1 MLELRRQAALLEA
14 EKAKALEEKAKAEAE
29 LAAAEAEKA
38 AAIALKEEAEALA
51 KAAREEARSEAP
63 AGREDVESMLRDKL
77 GQSDGE
83 AGAPTDAYAS
93 VLDRLGGGL
102 GGRIFS
108 AGPEKPI
115 DKPFLPEPEPIM
127 PSDGPGAGPFD
138 LFAQPAVALVSAPAA
153 DSAAESE
160 GAAEG
165 GLSKRQKAQLDLQN
179 WLASKGKKKERA
191 EKREETEE
199 ERQKREREEA
209 YMLAE
214 ARQSV
219 GRPEL
224 DPDFYDPVKKSQVLT
239 KDFSEKRAR
248 SMAEFDQSAASSADD
263 KTAAAAAPTEEGVKT
278 IVLEGDIAVP
288 IYDSS
293 VAPSPFLE
301 IPTPNLEGSGMDL
314 TRHSS
319 ELADALSF
327 EESLRATRPE
337 TAAEGSEESSGA
349 GEAEPQAAEAE
360 KIGVEGGDEKKTGDL
375 EAPSPL
381 PTGRNLPKLQDLE
394 VEGGLLARLDKMK
407 ERIDQDKQR
416 KAGKHEAE
424 AHDALE
430 REAREREA
438 QERAALEREAQER
451 AAREREA
458 QEREAREREAQ
469 ERAAREREAQE
480 RAALEREAQERAA
493 LEREAQEREALE
505 REAQEREAEAKAAA
519 VEALGAS
526 ERFGAGS
533 AEGLEQASADRR
545 EIEGYVL
552 KPEKS
557 AARILK
563 VMPTAHRRAEFGP
576 IRGAMDQD
584 LPRLFSNA
592 RVLVVGDVMLDRYWF
607 GEADSIAPEAPV
619 PVTRIEKIE
628 RRPGGAA
635 NVARNIAELGG
646 HAQLIAA
653 VGDDE
658 AGRELAELLR
668 RASIDAKL
676 TVDASIATT
685 IKLRVVS
692 RNQQMIRLDFDNAPA
707 AETLGA
713 LMDDFRAALPR
724 CDVVVLSDYGKGA
737 LRRVNEMVE
746 AARAAGKPALID
758 PKGVD
763 FLKYRGATAV
773 MPNRRELKEIVGEW
787 EDELD
792 LADKA
797 NQLRRSLQCDKL
809 LMTRGSE
816 GLSLFKESRAIN
828 QPTIA
833 REVYDA
839 SGAGDTVSAMMALGM
854 AAGLDDVECMKIA
867 NAAAGVV
874 IGKLGSSVCALR
886 ELMERKPLNSLA

>member
-1 MLELRRQAALLEA
+1 M
-14 EKAKALEEKAKAEAE
+14 
-29 LAAAEAEKA
+29 
-38 AAIALKEEAEALA
+38 
-51 KAAREEARSEAP
+51 
-63 AGREDVESMLRDKL
+63 
-77 GQSDGE
+77 
-83 AGAPTDAYAS
+83 
-93 VLDRLGGGL
+93 
-102 GGRIFS
+102 
-108 AGPEKPI
+108 
-115 DKPFLPEPEPIM
+115 
-127 PSDGPGAGPFD
+127 
-138 LFAQPAVALVSAPAA
+138 
-153 DSAAESE
+153 
-160 GAAEG
+160 
-165 GLSKRQKAQLDLQN
+165 
-179 WLASKGKKKERA
+179 
-191 EKREETEE
+191 
-199 ERQKREREEA
+199 
-209 YMLAE
+209 
-214 ARQSV
+214 
-219 GRPEL
+219 
-224 DPDFYDPVKKSQVLT
+224 
-239 KDFSEKRAR
+239 
-248 SMAEFDQSAASSADD
+248 
-263 KTAAAAAPTEEGVKT
+263 
-278 IVLEGDIAVP
+278 
-288 IYDSS
+288 
-293 VAPSPFLE
+293 
-301 IPTPNLEGSGMDL
+301 
-314 TRHSS
+314 
-319 ELADALSF
+319 
-327 EESLRATRPE
+327 
-337 TAAEGSEESSGA
+337 
-349 GEAEPQAAEAE
+349 
-360 KIGVEGGDEKKTGDL
+360 
-375 EAPSPL
+375 
-381 PTGRNLPKLQDLE
+381 
-394 VEGGLLARLDKMK
+394 
-407 ERIDQDKQR
+407 
-416 KAGKHEAE
+416 
-424 AHDALE
+424 
-430 REAREREA
+430 
-438 QERAALEREAQER
+438 
-451 AAREREA
+451 
-458 QEREAREREAQ
+458 
-469 ERAAREREAQE
+469 
-480 RAALEREAQERAA
+480 EREAQERAA